1 MPRILIVEDE
11 PAIADPLV
19 YALSTEGYDCLCVGL
34 GRDGLTAVHSHDIA
48 LVILDVGLPDMS
60 GFDVCRELRRRS
72 EVPVLFLTA
81 RADEID
87 RIIGL
92 ELGADD
98 YVPKPFSPR
107 EVTSRVRA
115 ILRRAGR
122 ATSAPTTE
130 ATGASA
136 TTAPPSFTH
145 DTEGAR
151 IAYHGHWLALTRYE
165 YRLLAVL
172 LEKPGRVFS
181 RSRLME
187 IVWHEAE
194 ETLERTVDAHVKTLR
209 AKLRAAHADDD
220 PIETHRGMGYSVRS
234 DLQ

>member
-34 GRDGLTAVHSHDIA
+34 G
-48 LVILDVGLPDMS
+48 
-60 GFDVCRELRRRS
+60 
-72 EVPVLFLTA
+72 
-81 RADEID
+81 

-194 ETLERTVDAHVKTLR
+194 ETLERTVDAQLLR
-209 AKLRAAHADDD
+209 NRCEQRHDDERD
-220 PIETHRGMGYSVRS
+220 PCR
-234 DLQ
+234 